1 MSDFFG
7 GGFDN
12 NAQSAAD
19 FARESMSWAEQNL
32 QQADRDIHE
41 FQREQDAIFQRE
53 QERLAQEFLQ
63 RPENRG
69 TSPGRPGKVPIR
81 NNASARSAQS
91 WMGKESAAKSF
102 EWYDFSFQDE
112 KRKKALRLAR
122 RKIRIRKFI
131 FWMIGF
137 ALLYL
142 WRNL

>member
-32 QQADRDIHE
+32 QQADRNIYE
-41 FQREQDAIFQRE
+41 FQREQDSIFQRE

-69 TSPGRPGKVPIR
+69 TSPGRPGQVPLR
-81 NNASARSAQS
+81 NNSSARPAQS
-91 WMGKESAAKSF
+91 WMGKESAAKPYDLSF
-102 EWYDFSFQDE
+102 HDE
-112 KRKKALRLAR
+112 KRKKALRRAR

-131 FWMIGF
+131 CWMIGF

-142 WRNL
+142 WRNR

>member
-32 QQADRDIHE
+32 QQADRDIRE
-41 FQREQDAIFQRE
+41 FQREQDSIFQRE

-63 RPENRG
+63 RPENRS

-81 NNASARSAQS
+81 NNSSARPMQS
-91 WMGKESAAKSF
+91 WMGKESAAKSAGR
-102 EWYDFSFQDE
+102 YDLSFHDE
-112 KRKKALRLAR
+112 KRKKALRRAR

-131 FWMIGF
+131 CWMIGF

-142 WRNL
+142 LRNR